1 MENVAPSQDILVKER
16 AESHGTTTRDT
27 SDQPESKEQEQET
40 NAHKKR
46 HKSATKSLCIHLTLF
61 AAFKNPK
68 ALYKESEVRQLFLR
82 FLAHREGEVQKLA
95 VKCLMT
101 YKFGYLQPYKE
112 NIERLLDDENFR
124 DELAHFSVD
133 EESGIVDTSH
143 REGLMPVLIRSVMTR
158 DILLQVGSGGFSLF
172 RPCAFVFGKLA
183 LVVNHVCWSFE
194 MACFLKFTRIYIP
207 WQEKWVF
214 SYLEIFQSNFDERVV
229 ACLAVGTERMSYIS
243 FSHVRY
249 KC

>member
-27 SDQPESKEQEQET
+27 SDQSESKEIDTDSSVVEQET
-40 NAHKKR
+40 SAHKKR

-124 DELAHFSVD
+124 DDLAHFSVD

-183 LVVNHVCWSFE
+183 LVVIMSVGH
-194 MACFLKFTRIYIP
+194 LKWRGF
-207 WQEKWVF
+207 
-214 SYLEIFQSNFDERVV
+214 
-229 ACLAVGTERMSYIS
+229 
-243 FSHVRY
+243 
-249 KC
+249 